1 METHSVRGRIW
12 RYGPVIIW
20 MAFIL
25 LASSSGFSAINT
37 SRIVR
42 PLLVWFF
49 PDITEETINLTHF
62 LVRKAAHV
70 IEYAILGW
78 LTARALSTSSRK
90 YLRQRWLLAGLLPI
104 LSVAL
109 VDEYHQS
116 FVPSRT
122 GSVYDSAIDIAGGLL
137 GLLSFA
143 FLRPRVIGGRKS
155 AYSRRE

>member
-1 METHSVRGRIW
+1 MRGRIW

-49 PDITEETINLTHF
+49 PDITEERINLTHF
-62 LVRKAAHV
+62 VVRKAAHV
-70 IEYAILGW
+70 TEYAILGY

-90 YLRQRWLLAGLLPI
+90 YLRQWWFLAGLLPI

-137 GLLSFA
+137 GLSSFA
-143 FLRPRVIGGRKS
+143 YLRHRGIGVGKS
-155 AYSRRE
+155 LYSRRE

>member
-1 METHSVRGRIW
+1 MEAHSVRGRIW

-37 SRIVR
+37 SRIIR

-49 PDITEETINLTHF
+49 PDITEERIKLTHF

-70 IEYAILGW
+70 TEYAILGW
-78 LTARALSTSSRK
+78 LTARALSTSSQK
-90 YLRQRWLLAGLLPI
+90 YLRQGWFLAGLLPI

-122 GSVYDSAIDIAGGLL
+122 ASVYDSAIDIAGGLL
-137 GLLSFA
+137 GLLAFA
-143 FLRPRVIGGRKS
+143 YLRHRIIGGRTS
-155 AYSRRE
+155 AYSPRE

>member
-1 METHSVRGRIW
+1 METHSVRRRIW
-12 RYGPVIIW
+12 RYGPVILW

-49 PDITEETINLTHF
+49 PDITEERINLAHF
-62 LVRKAAHV
+62 LVRKAAH
-70 IEYAILGW
+70 ITEYAILGW
-78 LTARALSTSSRK
+78 LTARALSTSSHK
-90 YLRQRWLLAGLLPI
+90 NLRQRWFLVSLLPI
-104 LSVAL
+104 LLVAL

-122 GSVYDSAIDIAGGLL
+122 ASVYDSAIDIAGGLL
-137 GLLSFA
+137 GLIAFA
-143 FLRPRVIGGRKS
+143 YLRQREIGGRKS
-155 AYSRRE
+155 AYSQRV